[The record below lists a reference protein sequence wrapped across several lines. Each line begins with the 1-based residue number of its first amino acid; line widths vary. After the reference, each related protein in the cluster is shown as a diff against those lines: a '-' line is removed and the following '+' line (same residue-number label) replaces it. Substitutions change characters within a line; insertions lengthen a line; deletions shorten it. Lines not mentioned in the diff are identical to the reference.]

1 MTETLMIQTGQQVQ
15 ICNMFK
21 IKIPESQFLLAFVS
35 LVLLVSCS
43 GYHVTVS
50 DWHKED
56 ERYRYLFTNNDYD
69 IKFHSYGGRHL
80 GRRIF
85 YRKYGKLVFTYYD
98 RLRQIKKEKGN
109 DVYYSLF
116 IVKDIPEK
124 VLRNDDTVTVKLYNK
139 EVTCFGEN
147 YRKDRK
153 KIYKRYFT
161 SGNKNYLFIGEY
173 KRFYKDRH
181 DIYLNHM
188 SQEMKGL
195 EL

>member
-1 MTETLMIQTGQQVQ
+1 MTIL
-15 ICNMFK
+15 K
-21 IKIPESQFLLAFVS
+21 KAESQFLLAFVS

-43 GYHVTVS
+43 GYKATAS
-50 DWHKED
+50 DWYNEND
-56 ERYRYLFTNNDYD
+56 SYSYLFTSIDHNV
-69 IKFHSYGGRHL
+69 KFHSYGGRHL

-124 VLRNDDTVTVKLYNK
+124 VLRNNDTVTVKLYNK

-147 YRKDRK
+147 YRKGRK